1 MFTKKIC
8 PSTFDAFEFIP
19 SDGASGGIITIWKSR
34 LFSSSKIFANE
45 YCLSVELTSNYNAD
59 SWILSNIYAPC
70 TSTGKRGF
78 ITWFKNIQMPDAVNW
93 LIVGDFNLYRS
104 PTDRN
109 RPGGDHNEMY
119 LFNATIS
126 SLGVVELPLKGR
138 RYT

>member
-1 MFTKKIC
+1 VEGTPKEKLFGLQDAKPM
-8 PSTFDAFEFIP
+8 STPMGTNNQLGVD
-19 SDGASGGIITIWKSR
+19 
-34 LFSSSKIFANE
+34 ANE
-45 YCLSVELTSNYNAD
+45 YCLSVELTSNYNAN